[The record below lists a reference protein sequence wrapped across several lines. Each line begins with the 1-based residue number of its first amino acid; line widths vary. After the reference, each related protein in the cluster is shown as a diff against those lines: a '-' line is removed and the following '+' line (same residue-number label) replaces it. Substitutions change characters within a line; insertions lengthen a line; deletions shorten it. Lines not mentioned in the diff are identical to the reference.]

1 MLKRREIA
9 YLEEWAARQ
18 SRKPLVIRGA
28 RQVGKSTLVRE
39 FANAAGLPLVTI
51 DFERNPELREAFTV
65 RYPARILSTLAL
77 LTGQTIVPGTHLLF
91 LDEIQAAPEALAA
104 LRYFYEE
111 APELHVVAAGSLV
124 EFTLADTRFSMPV
137 GRIEYL
143 HLGPLVFEDFLDAM
157 GHPELSAHLRA
168 VPLSDLEDAFPDAVH
183 KRYVDLLRE
192 YWVVGGLPEAVSGYA
207 QGCGSADGGFSELA
221 RIQQS
226 VMATYRDDFNKY
238 SHGSTGDR
246 VRMVFDSL
254 PGLVGRKFKYVGVSR
269 DHRAAELA
277 DALRLLCMARI
288 AYKVCRTAANGVPL
302 AAEVNERHF
311 KCLFMDIGL
320 MCAAL
325 HLDLLDLRTHDLT
338 LVNAGA
344 LAEQFIGQHLLYSG
358 PGYETPALYYWAR
371 ETKNAAA
378 EVDYLMTL
386 GAQVVPVEVKAGA
399 TGSLKSLHR
408 FLKEKGSAF
417 GLRFNAAAP
426 SLLRDSTRLPNGDTL
441 DYHLLS
447 LPLYLVGQAR
457 RLAREFRERD

>member
-1 MLKRREIA
+1 MLKRRETA
-9 YLEEWAARQ
+9 YLEKWAAQRG
-18 SRKPLVIRGA
+18 RKPLVIRGA

-51 DFERNPELREAFTV
+51 DFERNPELRQAFSV
-65 RYPARILSTLAL
+65 RDPTRILSTLAL

-124 EFTLADTRFSMPV
+124 EFALADTRFSMPV

-143 HLGPLVFEDFLDAM
+143 HLGPLAFEDFLDAM
-157 GHPELSAHLRA
+157 GRSELSAHLRA
-168 VPLSDLEDAFPDAVH
+168 VPLSDLEEAFPDAVH
-183 KRYVDLLRE
+183 KRYTDLLRE

-207 QGCGSADGGFSELA
+207 RGREHADGGFPELT

-226 VMATYRDDFNKY
+226 VIATYRDDFNKY
-238 SHGSTGDR
+238 SHGSSRDR
-246 VRMVFDSL
+246 LRKVFDSL
-254 PGLVGRKFKYVGVSR
+254 PGLVGRKYKYVGVSR
-269 DHRAAELA
+269 EHRAAELA

-325 HLDLLDLRTHDLT
+325 HLNLLDLGTRDLT

-344 LAEQFIGQHLLYSG
+344 VAKQFIGQHLLYSG

-378 EVDYLMTL
+378 EVDYLLTL

-399 TGSLKSLHR
+399 TGSLKSLHQ
-408 FLKEKGSAF
+408 FLNEKGSAF

-447 LPLYLVGQAR
+447 LPLYLVGQVR
-457 RLAREFRERD
+457 RLAREFRGA

>member
-1 MLKRREIA
+1 MLKRRETA
-9 YLEEWAARQ
+9 YLEEWAVRRD
-18 SRKPLVIRGA
+18 RKPLVIRGA

-39 FANAAGLPLVTI
+39 FARTAGRPLVTV
-51 DFERNPELREAFTV
+51 DLERNPELREAFTA
-65 RYPARILSTLAL
+65 RYPARILSTLTL

-124 EFTLADTRFSMPV
+124 EFALADTRFSMPV

-143 HLGPLVFEDFLDAM
+143 HLGPLTFEDFLDAM

-183 KRYVDLLRE
+183 QRYAGLLRE

-207 QGCGSADGGFSELA
+207 QGRENTDGGFPHLG

-238 SHGSTGDR
+238 SHGSSRDR
-246 VRMVFDSL
+246 LRMVFDSL

-302 AAEVNERHF
+302 AAEANARHF

-325 HLDLLDLRTHDLT
+325 HLDLFDLRTHDLT

-344 LAEQFIGQHLLYSG
+344 LAEQFIGQHLLHSG

-378 EVDYLMTL
+378 EVDYLMTS

-399 TGSLKSLHR
+399 TGSLKSLHQ
-408 FLKEKGSAF
+408 FLKEKGNAF
-417 GLRFNAAAP
+417 GLRFNAATP
-426 SLLRDSTRLPNGDTL
+426 SLLHDSTRLANGGTL

-447 LPLYLVGQAR
+447 LPLYLVGQAQ
-457 RLAREFRERD
+457 RLVREFRGE